1 MVNDSAATRFSR
13 RSIFC
18 IVAGLLVFAA
28 TTGLMRSGVVATADT
43 EAVEYFRNADGELPR
58 TKRAHLVQDTTAL
71 GGWVFM
77 TLLTIGIGTALANA
91 GHRRSAKL
99 LAIVMVGGV
108 LLTYALKWGFD
119 RDRPPYAAY
128 ITSKA
133 FPSGHAL
140 MATAFYLT
148 LGNILYR
155 LTEKRRVRGLVI
167 GFSVALP
174 ALVGF
179 SRVYLGVHYPT
190 DVVAGWALGVSWA
203 TLCGSLFGERDG
215 VTGANGAGRVLDS

>member
-1 MVNDSAATRFSR
+1 MVNDLPTTRFPR
-13 RSIFC
+13 RSILC
-18 IVAGLLVFAA
+18 IVSGFLVFVA
-28 TTGLMRSGVVATADT
+28 TTGLVRSGVVETADID
-43 EAVEYFRNADGELPR
+43 AVKYFRNADGELPR

-77 TLLTIGIGTALANA
+77 TLLTTGIGTALANA

-108 LLTYALKWGFD
+108 ILTYALKWGFD
-119 RDRPPYAAY
+119 RDRPPYASY

-148 LGNILYR
+148 LGSILYR
-155 LTEKRRVRGLVI
+155 LTEKRNVRGLVI

-203 TLCGSLFGERDG
+203 TLCWSLFGEHM
-215 VTGANGAGRVLDS
+215 GRVLGS